1 MHRMILAASA
11 ALLFAQP
18 ALAQERIVDI
28 STPDA
33 VAKLLQEEGYK
44 AQVKKNQAGEPYV
57 ESAANGSPFTVEFY
71 GCETGKGCSSIQFY
85 AWYKKKPG
93 YTADLAN
100 RWNADKR
107 FIKAA
112 IDKDGDL
119 ATYMDVTTL
128 GKTTHGNFA
137 DTIDW
142 WSVMTGELF
151 KFLDEEEA
159 KLPKAPAKSQ

>member
-1 MHRMILAASA
+1 MRGFWTAAAAASMLVA
-11 ALLFAQP
+11 AP
-18 ALAQERIVDI
+18 AWSQDRVVDI
-28 STPDA
+28 SSPEA

-44 AQVKKNQAGEPYV
+44 AELKKNQEGEPYIA
-57 ESAANGSPFTVEFY
+57 SASNGSSFTVEFY
-71 GCETGKGCSSIQFY
+71 GCEPGKGCSSLQFY
-85 AWYKKKPG
+85 AWYKKEPW
-93 YTADLAN
+93 YSIEMAN

-119 ATYMDVTTL
+119 ATYMDVTAL
-128 GKTTHGNFA
+128 GKTTAANFA

-159 KLPKAPAKSQ
+159 KLKKP